1 MRRELIKLK
10 LSRPMA
16 DDEGIVPCYRIGV
29 LALHNRC
36 ADGAETVNWLI
47 SHIPTGRFIR
57 ALPPEMRFKDAK
69 ELTMLLDQA
78 FDWANVTRENSGEIA
93 TEVRQFI
100 YERLR

>member
-10 LSRPMA
+10 LSRPMS
-16 DDEGIVPCYRIGV
+16 DDEGIVPCYRIGD

-57 ALPPEMRFKDAK
+57 ALPPSIRFRYAR

-78 FDWANVTRENSGEIA
+78 FDWANVTTDNSQEIA
-93 TEVRQFI
+93 AEVRQFI